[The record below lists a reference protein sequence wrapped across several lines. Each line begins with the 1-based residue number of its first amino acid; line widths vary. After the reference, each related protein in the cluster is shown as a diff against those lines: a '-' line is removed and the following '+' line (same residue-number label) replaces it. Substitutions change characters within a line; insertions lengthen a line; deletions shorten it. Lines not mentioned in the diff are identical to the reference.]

1 MGKVTRRAFLASGS
15 AGAVAIAGVASGG
28 FGAMGLMAAE
38 DGELTPEELDAAAAP
53 MLLHVRDAA
62 AGEIEILVEDQS
74 VVVTDKTLVAKVLR
88 AAR

>member
-1 MGKVTRRAFLASGS
+1 
-15 AGAVAIAGVASGG
+15 
-28 FGAMGLMAAE
+28 MAAE

>member
-1 MGKVTRRAFLASGS
+1 MGEVTRRAFLVSGS

-28 FGAMGLMAAE
+28 LGTIGLAAAE
-38 DGELTPEELDAAAAP
+38 EGELTPEELDAVAAP

-74 VVVTDKTLVAKVLR
+74 VVVNDKTLVAKVLR
-88 AAR
+88 AAK